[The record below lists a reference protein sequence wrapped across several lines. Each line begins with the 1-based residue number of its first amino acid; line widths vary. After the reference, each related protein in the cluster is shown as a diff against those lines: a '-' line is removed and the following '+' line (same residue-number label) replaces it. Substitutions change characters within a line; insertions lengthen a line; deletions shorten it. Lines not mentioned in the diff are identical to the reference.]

1 MNYLRLE
8 EMFFETIVK
17 VIGSWLFI
25 FVQCFLFF
33 AWILLNRSNEYV
45 FDPYAYTL
53 LNLILSLQTVCT
65 GSILLMTIRRQT
77 VLDRSRDIEY
87 LRIQKRI
94 HETVLMLNLR
104 IAIHVAQGCH
114 GLRFRRTKL
123 LITLTEM

>member
-1 MNYLRLE
+1 LAGKEARMNYLRLE

-94 HETVLMLNLR
+94 HETVLMLNAHKAH
-104 IAIHVAQGCH
+104 IN
-114 GLRFRRTKL
+114 
-123 LITLTEM
+123 LIEFAKTDKSSKV